1 MYDVDCIDALAE
13 RIGMNRFLSVV
24 AAVNLAG
31 ALFGFYYYLP
41 QFGETPVYLWILVA
55 DSPIATLLAAGAYI
69 SRTCDSPSAVLDSLA
84 FLANLKYGLWTVF
97 VLLYYSESFLSFRS
111 GPMFTF
117 LVISHLL
124 MALQAFFLFE
134 DARITLASTAA
145 AVSAYLIN
153 DLVDYGLG
161 IHTSLPEVNSFGDP
175 AGVVAFSLT
184 TVCGVLLLSQAQFL
198 QEKSLI

>member
-1 MYDVDCIDALAE
+1 MDYLDRITE
-13 RIGMNRFLSVV
+13 RFGRKRVLSVA

-69 SRTCDSPSAVLDSLA
+69 SRTRDFSSAVLDSLA

-111 GPMFTF
+111 GPMFAF

-124 MALQAFFLFE
+124 MALQALFLLE
-134 DARITLASTAA
+134 DAKMTLGSTVAA
-145 AVSAYLIN
+145 FSMYVIN

-161 IHTSLPEVNSFGDP
+161 IHTSLPETNSFGDP